1 MNRLGTSLAGVAGV
15 LAVLV
20 GINVLAETRL
30 ANVQYD
36 ATAQHI
42 YTLSPGTKAILAG
55 LKEPITLR
63 FYFSSG
69 LGSKIAAFGAQ
80 ADRVREMLRQFAV
93 LAPGKIKLEFYDP
106 EPFSETEDRALAY
119 GLQGVPLEQG
129 GERVF
134 FGLAGS
140 NLLDDERAIAFF
152 QPDRERFL
160 EYDMAKLV
168 YDLSSPKRPV
178 LGVMT
183 DLKMDGDPQAMM
195 ARLRGQQVPG
205 GDPWASMMTLRQGFT
220 VKNVATS
227 ATTID
232 ADVQVLL
239 VVHPQNLT
247 DATLYA
253 IDQFVMRGGKL
264 MAMVEPNNETLGPD
278 PQTGA
283 PPAVQA
289 SDLHKLFAAWGIEYD
304 PDKVV
309 GDLTG
314 AWKVR
319 ARADQS
325 QQAVEYVGYYAL
337 RDGINHDDPA
347 TADLQEINVATPGFI
362 AKKPGSDIEFTPL
375 LTSSDHSEV
384 LPATD
389 FRSMPDPT
397 KLLADFKPD
406 GQRRVIAARIRGVL
420 HSAFTKAPDNDPDG
434 AKLPFKAQTDGPANL
449 VVVAD
454 TDMLSDRF
462 WVNSS
467 NFFGQS
473 DATPFADNGDFV
485 ANLAGTLAG
494 GDALIGLRGR
504 GSVNRPFEVVDAMQR
519 DAEARYR
526 QTEQALTQHLDDTN
540 KKLADLRGGRDGT
553 TNAALNDAQ
562 RTAIAGLQS
571 DLLQTRTKLRAVQ
584 FDLRRDIQDL
594 QTRLRL
600 FDIVLVPLLLTVVAV
615 LMAIWRTARRRRA
628 RT

>member
-1 MNRLGTSLAGVAGV
+1 MNRFATSLAGVAGV

-20 GINVLAETRL
+20 GLNVVADSRL
-30 ANVQYD
+30 ANVQFD
-36 ATAQHI
+36 ATAQHL
-42 YTLSPGTKAILAG
+42 YTLSSGTKAILAG
-55 LKEPITLR
+55 LKEPVTLR
-63 FYFSSG
+63 FYFSQA
-69 LGSKIAAFGAQ
+69 LGSKIASFGAQ
-80 ADRVREMLRQFAV
+80 GERVREMLRQFAQ

-140 NLLDDERAIAFF
+140 NLLDDERSIAFF

-160 EYDMAKLV
+160 EYDLAKLV
-168 YDLSSPKRPV
+168 YDLSNPKRPV

-183 DLKMDGDPQAMM
+183 ELKVDGDPQAMM
-195 ARLRGQQVPG
+195 ARMRGQQVPG
-205 GDPWASMMTLRQGFT
+205 GDPWAAMMTLRQGFT
-220 VKNVATS
+220 VRTVASS

-232 ADVQVLL
+232 PDVQVLL
-239 VVHPQNLT
+239 VIHPQNLS

-253 IDQFVMRGGKL
+253 IDQFVMRGGRL
-264 MAMVEPNNETLGPD
+264 MAMVAPNNETLGPD
-278 PQTGA
+278 PQTGM
-283 PPAVQA
+283 PPSVQA
-289 SDLHKLFAAWGIEYD
+289 SDLHRLFAAWGIEYD
-304 PDKVV
+304 PDRVV
-309 GDLTG
+309 GDITG

-319 ARADQS
+319 SRAGQN
-325 QQAVEYVGYYAL
+325 QGAVDYIGYYAL

-347 TADLQEINVATPGFI
+347 TADLQEINVAAPGFL
-362 AKKPGSDIEFTPL
+362 AKKPGAEIEFTPL
-375 LTSSDHSEV
+375 LTSSDRSAS
-384 LPATD
+384 LPAAD
-389 FRSMPDPT
+389 FRTMPDPAR
-397 KLLADFKPD
+397 LLANFKPD

-420 HSAFTKAPDNDPDG
+420 HSAFDKAPENDPD
-434 AKLPFKAQTDGPANL
+434 AARTPFKAQTDGPANL

-462 WVNSS
+462 WVNSRD
-467 NFFGQS
+467 FFGQS
-473 DATPFADNGDFV
+473 NATPFADNGDFV

-504 GSVNRPFEVVDAMQR
+504 GSVNRPFEVVDRMQR

-526 QTEQALTQHLDDTN
+526 QTEQTLTQHLEETN

-553 TNAALNDAQ
+553 SNAALNEAQ
-562 RTAIAGLQS
+562 RAAIAGLQS

-584 FDLRRDIQDL
+584 LELRRDIQTL

-600 FDIVLVPLLLTVVAV
+600 FDIALVPLLLTIVAV
-615 LMAIWRTARRRRA
+615 IMAVLRTASRRRA
-628 RT
+628 RA